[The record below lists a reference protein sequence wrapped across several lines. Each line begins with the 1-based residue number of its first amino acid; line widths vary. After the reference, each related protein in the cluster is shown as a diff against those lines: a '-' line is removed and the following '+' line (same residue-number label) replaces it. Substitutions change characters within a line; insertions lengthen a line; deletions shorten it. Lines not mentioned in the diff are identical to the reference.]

1 MLTSGCAV
9 LGAED
14 RCSSSSPEVVM
25 YLAWCGWI
33 DLVVD
38 GLSERPMLE
47 GRSQGVQ
54 AQPLLVACMTFPCLV
69 AE

>member
-1 MLTSGCAV
+1 MLTSGCVV

-25 YLAWCGWI
+25 YLEWCGWI

-38 GLSERPMLE
+38 GLSELAMLE
-47 GRSQGVQ
+47 G
-54 AQPLLVACMTFPCLV
+54 
-69 AE
+69 